1 MGVFLS
7 VYKLT
12 SKSTYFTIGKSA
24 SGISNLICNIYML
37 SYQPDKDEVYTW
49 KKTSNME
56 QKNNLLF
63 YCDFIVIILYMLNQ
77 INVVITWG
85 IKKCIYF

>member
-1 MGVFLS
+1 
-7 VYKLT
+7 
-12 SKSTYFTIGKSA
+12 
-24 SGISNLICNIYML
+24 ML